1 MNQIETFKA
10 NRRDK
15 QSNIIRETCSQL
27 TEQVCGAK
35 ILFGLDFSDNND
47 LFILRNIVQLS
58 ILELQN
64 NFRYVISI
72 MDILDYKTSMFF
84 KPIGMFRYVSLFVL
98 D

>member
-27 TEQVCGAK
+27 AEQVCCAK
-35 ILFGLDFSDNND
+35 ILFELDFNDND
-47 LFILRNIVQLS
+47 LFILRNMAQLP

-84 KPIGMFRYVSLFVL
+84 KPLGMFRYVSLFVL